1 MPSVCLMGIGLT
13 TGRETEAGWGGG
25 LGLGPSAP
33 VSRVS
38 GGFHFIVPP
47 HPGGVGGQ
55 KTRLGLP
62 LGARWGEIKPRSP
75 LSLSHSGYSGLSLT
89 PLVEGP

>member
-25 LGLGPSAP
+25 RGLGPSAP

-75 LSLSHSGYSGLSLT
+75 LSLSHSGYSGLPLT